1 MDGGDED
8 DKNWGRDSINNKQ
21 MNEYDLREMIDI
33 A

>member
-1 MDGGDED
+1 MDGGDEG